1 MGRISIRSFLIKNIL
16 NVDSSYNEA
25 EIEKLTVKLK
35 RTEFKKHELLV
46 RAGTISKHSFFVEQ
60 GLLRYYSIDDKGREH
75 ILHFAPEG
83 WLVSDRESFF
93 FKKPSNYYIEALED
107 SIVVLLEPYFFSQ
120 IVSDSQKITHLNEL
134 LLQKHILQLQKRI
147 TQLLS
152 ASAEER
158 YLNFMKIYPDIVM
171 RVPQWMVASYLGI
184 APESLS
190 RVRKDLATKWK
201 NKEKNEPTRK

>member
-1 MGRISIRSFLIKNIL
+1 MKEISILSFLMNHYS
-16 NVDSSYNEA
+16 NVDVYTEETIQQQLSN
-25 EIEKLTVKLK
+25 LK
-35 RTEFKKHELLV
+35 RVEFKKNELLIQ
-46 RAGTISKHSFFVEQ
+46 AGTISRHSFFVER
-60 GLLRYYSIDDKGREH
+60 GLLRYYSVDDKGKEH

-83 WLVSDRESFF
+83 WLLSDRGSFF
-93 FKKPSNYYIEALED
+93 FNKPSSYYIEALED
-107 SIVVLLEPYFFSQ
+107 CQVVLLDQYFFSRF
-120 IVSDSQKITHLNEL
+120 IGDSPKMLQLNEF

-158 YLNFMKIYPDIVM
+158 YLDFMKIYPDIVM

-190 RVRKDLATKWK
+190 RVRKDLAKKWK
-201 NKEKNEPTRK
+201 NKEK

>member
-1 MGRISIRSFLIKNIL
+1 MKEVTIESFLINQYADLDDSTRQQLKEHLVDLRRIEAKKN
-16 NVDSSYNEA
+16 
-25 EIEKLTVKLK
+25 EIV
-35 RTEFKKHELLV
+35 V
-46 RAGTISKHSFFVEQ
+46 RAGAISQHSFFVER
-60 GLLRYYSIDDKGREH
+60 GLLRQYSVDNKGREH

-83 WLVSDRESFF
+83 WLLSDRESFF
-93 FKKPSNYYIEALED
+93 FNRPSDYYIETMED
-107 SIVVLLEPYFFSQ
+107 STIVLLDPKFFSRLPANPQ
-120 IVSDSQKITHLNEL
+120 AMLPFNER

-147 TQLLS
+147 TQLLN

-190 RVRKDLATKWK
+190 RVRKDLAIKWK
-201 NKEKNEPTRK
+201 NKEK